1 MTDCLWGLSALLRDM
16 ASTGFSQSIA
26 SPPNWQKENADISAD
41 VVRLI
46 STVCIIALIFSPT
59 FANIGQTSPIFR
71 SRPFFQLSHERTQ
84 APTIAADACL
94 PFLTVYIIP
103 QFFVSFC
110 LILSYFVSFVIVFL
124 RLCNESRF

>member
-1 MTDCLWGLSALLRDM
+1 MADCLWGLFALLRDM

-41 VVRLI
+41 VVCLI
-46 STVCIIALIFSPT
+46 STAYIIALIFSPT
-59 FANIGQTSPIFR
+59 FAKPRQFFG
-71 SRPFFQLSHERTQ
+71 SRPLFQLSHERTQ

-110 LILSYFVSFVIVFL
+110 LILSYFVSFVIDFL
-124 RLCNESRF
+124 RLCDESRF

>member
-46 STVCIIALIFSPT
+46 FTACIIVLIF
-59 FANIGQTSPIFR
+59 FAKPR
-71 SRPFFQLSHERTQ
+71 
-84 APTIAADACL
+84 
-94 PFLTVYIIP
+94 
-103 QFFVSFC
+103 
-110 LILSYFVSFVIVFL
+110 
-124 RLCNESRF
+124 